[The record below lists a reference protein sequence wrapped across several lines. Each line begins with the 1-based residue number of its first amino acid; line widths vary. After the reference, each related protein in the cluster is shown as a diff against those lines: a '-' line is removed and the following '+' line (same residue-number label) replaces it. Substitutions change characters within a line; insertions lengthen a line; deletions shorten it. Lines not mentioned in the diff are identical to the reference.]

1 MQSVETEL
9 KQKANKLQKREQKIV
24 LLEEELKQ
32 RINETARQVIIKA
45 EQKSFF

>member
-1 MQSVETEL
+1 MIENDL

-32 RINETARQVIIKA
+32 RIAETARRKRA
-45 EQKSFF
+45 K